1 MSKSV
6 YNGLFLFIQFTSIV
20 VRVVIS
26 ISSRLKEKQ
35 PVLLSATILAVV
47 AVSPTLT
54 LSEQSFRN
62 VHKSLVNSLILPSVL
77 KSVMK
82 VAFQKHLLKS
92 TLVAFFLI
100 CTSVVCL
107 SSAIFIIPTPLKIHN
122 HSNGQALRFLLH
134 QSQVLLP
141 VRQLLPIILS
151 PFSLPAYHITIAY
164 VLHTLLSVC

>member
-1 MSKSV
+1 M
-6 YNGLFLFIQFTSIV
+6 
-20 VRVVIS
+20 
-26 ISSRLKEKQ
+26 LKEKQ

-47 AVSPTLT
+47 AVSPTFT

-62 VHKSLVNSLILPSVL
+62 LHTSLINSLTSLSVL

-100 CTSVVCL
+100 WTSVVCL
-107 SSAIFIIPTPLKIHN
+107 SSMIFIIPAPLKIHN

-134 QSQVLLP
+134 QVPNLLP
-141 VRQLLPIILS
+141 VRSPLLLPCALS
-151 PFSLPAYHITIAY
+151 AYRKAIAY
-164 VLHTLLSVC
+164 VLHNLLSVC